1 MKTIQ
6 KSDSNYLAWASK
18 WDVEIL
24 QVLLELC
31 SKDEC
36 KLCDKKFHDSKKVFQ
51 YLVASGIM
59 KFECELCSKRFVNS
73 NSTRVQE
80 RAKHSIVKNQVSPIV
95 MDEKQIVHSVVLNL
109 P

>member
-1 MKTIQ
+1 M
-6 KSDSNYLAWASK
+6 DVNYATRSFMIIRNF
-18 WDVEIL
+18 V
-24 QVLLELC
+24 
-31 SKDEC
+31 
-36 KLCDKKFHDSKKVFQ
+36 Q

-95 MDEKQIVHSVVLNL
+95 VDEKQIVHSVVLNL

>member
-1 MKTIQ
+1 M
-6 KSDSNYLAWASK
+6 SNSNYLAWSSK

-24 QVLLELC
+24 QVFLELC

-51 YLVASGIM
+51 CLVASGIM

-80 RAKHSIVKNQVSPIV
+80 RAKHK
-95 MDEKQIVHSVVLNL
+95 L
-109 P
+109 